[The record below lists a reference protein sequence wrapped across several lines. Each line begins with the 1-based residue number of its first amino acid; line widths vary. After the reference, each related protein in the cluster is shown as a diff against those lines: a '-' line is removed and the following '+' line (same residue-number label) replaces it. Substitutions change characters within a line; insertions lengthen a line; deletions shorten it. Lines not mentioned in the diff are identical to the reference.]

1 MLVHPV
7 LVSSSIWL
15 VPVAALEVLDTKKI
29 MKKHTGKK
37 KKKDMVTAFKKLIIK
52 QEITID
58 LCMCDVNA

>member
-15 VPVAALEVLDTKKI
+15 IPVAALEVLDTKKI
-29 MKKHTGKK
+29 MRKHTGK
-37 KKKDMVTAFKKLIIK
+37 KKKDMVTALKKLIIK